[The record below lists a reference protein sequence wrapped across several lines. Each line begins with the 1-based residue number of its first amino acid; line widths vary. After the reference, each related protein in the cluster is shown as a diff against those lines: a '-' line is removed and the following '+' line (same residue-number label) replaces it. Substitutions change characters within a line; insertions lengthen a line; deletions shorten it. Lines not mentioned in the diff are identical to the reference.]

1 MAMIPKSLVKAV
13 ARQPMPKA
21 QSSRKTPAGGATSEA
36 SKLEVENQ
44 RSTPPGLERD
54 TVRPTPPGC
63 PPEHGPVPKPGSFA
77 QPNVS
82 LPSTPES
89 E

>member
-54 TVRPTPPGC
+54 TLRPTPPANDN
-63 PPEHGPVPKPGSFA
+63 PVPVPGSFA
-77 QPNVS
+77 QPNTS
-82 LPSTPES
+82 LKPTPETN
-89 E
+89 